1 MRALLALR
9 FFLCVLA
16 ILAAAAHAFPTRP
29 VHLVVPAAA
38 GGTVDILARA
48 VSAKLAEGLGQ
59 PVVVENRPGAG
70 TNIGMEAVVK
80 APPDGHMAV
89 LGGVPV
95 AINRTLYSKLSFDP
109 GTDLAPVS
117 LLVMSGNV
125 LVVNPSLPVSSVA
138 ELIAY
143 ARARPGELHFGSPST
158 GSTPHLAGELF
169 NTLAGVKMVHV
180 PYKGAAQGLTDLIGG
195 RLQLSFDN
203 IPPAIPHVR
212 SGKLR
217 ALAVTAARRSPLL
230 PELPTVAQSGLPG
243 FDVSAWF
250 GLLVPAA
257 TPQPVVQRLHA
268 ETVKALND
276 PAVRERLEQLGFEVV
291 ASSPEEFGKR
301 IRDET
306 ARWARIIRESGVKA
320 D

>member
-1 MRALLALR
+1 MMKRFLAFLAL
-9 FFLCVLA
+9 VTLA
-16 ILAAAAHAFPTRP
+16 SGAAAQAYPSRP
-29 VHLVVPAAA
+29 VHLIVPAAA
-38 GGTVDILARA
+38 GGTIDILARA
-48 VSAKLAEGLGQ
+48 LSAKLAEGLGQ

-70 TNIGMEAVVK
+70 TNIGMEAAVK
-80 APPDGHMAV
+80 AAPDGHTAV
-89 LGGVPV
+89 IGGVPV
-95 AINRTLYSKLSFDP
+95 AINRTLYSRLAFDP
-109 GTDLAPVS
+109 GRDLAPVS
-117 LLVMSGNV
+117 LLVLSGNV
-125 LVVNPSLPVSSVA
+125 LVVNPALPVNSVA

-143 ARARPGELHFGSPST
+143 ARSRPGELHFGSPST

-169 NTLAGVKMVHV
+169 NSLAGVKMVHV

-203 IPPAIPHVR
+203 IPPAIAHVR

-217 ALAVTAARRSPLL
+217 ALAVTAAKRSALL
-230 PELPTVAQSGLPG
+230 PELPTVAEAGLPG

-257 TPQPVVQRLHA
+257 TPQAVVTRLNA
-268 ETVKALND
+268 ETVRALRD
-276 PAVRERLEQLGFEVV
+276 PQLRERLEGLGFEVV
-291 ASSPEEFGKR
+291 GSSPEEFGAR

-306 ARWARIIRESGVKA
+306 ARWARIIRESGAKA

>member
-1 MRALLALR
+1 MKLLIAFVLAL
-9 FFLCVLA
+9 A
-16 ILAAAAHAFPTRP
+16 APWAAAQNFPSRP
-29 VHLVVPAAA
+29 VHLIVPAAA
-38 GGTVDILARA
+38 GGTIDILARA
-48 VSAKLAEGLGQ
+48 LSTKLGEGLGQ
-59 PVVVENRPGAG
+59 PVIVENRPGAG
-70 TNIGMEAVVK
+70 TNIGMEAAVR
-80 APPDGHMAV
+80 APADGHTAV
-89 LGGVPV
+89 IGGTPV
-95 AINRTLYSKLSFDP
+95 AINRTLYTKMTFDP

-125 LVVNPSLPVSSVA
+125 LVVNPSLPVKSVA

-143 ARARPGELHFGSPST
+143 ARTKPGELHFGSPST

-169 NTLAGVKMVHV
+169 NSLAGVKMVHV
-180 PYKGAAQGLTDLIGG
+180 PYKGASQGLTDLIGG

-217 ALAVTAARRSPLL
+217 ALAVTATKRSPLL
-230 PELPTVAQSGLPG
+230 PELPTVAEAGLPG

-257 TPQPVVQRLHA
+257 TPRPVVQRLHG
-268 ETVKALND
+268 ETVKALRD
-276 PAVRERLEQLGFEVV
+276 PALRERLEALGFEVV
-291 ASSPEEFGKR
+291 GSTPEDF
-301 IRDET
+301 
-306 ARWARIIRESGVKA
+306 AARIGTETTRWGRIIKESGAKA